1 MEISCNSCQK
11 KINIPDEKL
20 PKGQAFNVTCPA
32 CKTKIRVDQHLTS
45 AEAKE
50 SPEKPKEENQPE
62 QTPQEEPANAPQMA
76 VIDDFVD
83 DDDNELVIYDEGDQI
98 ALILDT
104 ENKDLWTDIL
114 KAKDYKIQYAKSP
127 EQAVH
132 KMKFTQFHFVALSE
146 NFGGVTLEESAI
158 YQSIIQLPM
167 STRRNVFVALSGNKF
182 KTLNDMEAFQFS
194 VNLVVNVKD
203 YGKLGD
209 ILKKS
214 IGEYEMFYK
223 VFKETLKSI
232 GKA

>member
-1 MEISCNSCQK
+1 MEISCNSCQR

-32 CKTKIRVDQHLTS
+32 CKTKIRVDQHLTP

-50 SPEKPKEENQPE
+50 SPEAPQEEHQPE
-62 QTPQEEPANAPQMA
+62 QTPQEEPANAPKMA
-76 VIDDFVD
+76 IIDEFVD
-83 DDDNELVIYDEGDQI
+83 DDDNELVIYEEDDLI

-104 ENKDLWTDIL
+104 ENKDIWTDVL
-114 KAKDYKIQYAKSP
+114 KEKDYKIQYAKSP

-132 KMKFTQFHFVALSE
+132 KMKFTQFHFVALNE
-146 NFGGVTLEESAI
+146 HFGGVTLQESAI

-167 STRRNVFVALSGNKF
+167 SLRRNTFVALSGKNF